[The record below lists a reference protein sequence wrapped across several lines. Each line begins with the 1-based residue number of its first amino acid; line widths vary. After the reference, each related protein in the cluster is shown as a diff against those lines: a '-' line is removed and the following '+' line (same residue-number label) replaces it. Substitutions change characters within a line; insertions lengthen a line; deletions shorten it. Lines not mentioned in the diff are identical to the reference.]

1 MNRMKLCLSMALM
14 LSSSAFAD
22 ELLEKAK
29 KVNAYYK
36 QGLVAMKK
44 GESAKAKEAFQ
55 AALKLIPDDF
65 DSGSG
70 RAL

>member
-1 MNRMKLCLSMALM
+1 MALM

-55 AALKLIPDDF
+55 GTHDT
-65 DSGSG
+65 
-70 RAL
+70 R